1 MSDIHKVFVILRYYC
16 SLELYLIEMRFK
28 LTLNIDKQP
37 FGNLIPLNY
46 QYAASALI
54 YKILSN
60 SESDFAEWLHQNG
73 FSDDKRRFKLFTFSR
88 LNVPRYS
95 IEGSYLKILSDTI
108 EWYISFLPE
117 RSTQEFVQGLFKEQ
131 TFALGDR
138 RVRIRFRVQGVE
150 MIPSPVFKNSM
161 KFETM
166 SPACIVRQEGDR
178 SEKYISPD
186 HPDATGIVKLN
197 LLNKYRAF
205 YGHDFPISDFP
216 FILKTLN
223 KPKSSLITI
232 KEGTPQES
240 KIRGF
245 MCRFS
250 LNAPEELMKIMYE
263 TGLGSKNSQG
273 FGFIQEIKFQLN
285 QTNNN
290 RQKEFEIT

>member
-1 MSDIHKVFVILRYYC
+1 
-16 SLELYLIEMRFK
+16 MRFK
-28 LTLNIDKQP
+28 LILNINKQS
-37 FGNLIPLNY
+37 FGNFIPLNY

-73 FSDDKRRFKLFTFSR
+73 FRDAKRRFKLFTFSR
-88 LNVPRYS
+88 LSVPRYS
-95 IEGSYLKILSDTI
+95 IEGSFLKILSDTI

-131 TFALGDR
+131 IFELGDR
-138 RVRIRFRVQGVE
+138 HARIRFRVQGVE
-150 MIPSPVFKNSM
+150 MLPSPIFKESM
-161 KFETM
+161 EFETL
-166 SPACIVRQEGDR
+166 SPACIVRQENDG

-186 HPDATGIVKLN
+186 HPDAAGVVKLN

-216 FILKTLN
+216 FVLTTLN
-223 KPKSSLITI
+223 KPRSSLITI

-245 MCRFS
+245 MCKFS
-250 LNAPEELMKIMYE
+250 LTAPVELMKIIYE

-273 FGFIQEIKFQLN
+273 FGFIQEIKSPHQN
-285 QTNNN
+285 
-290 RQKEFEIT
+290 